1 MMLNTSRI
9 IPFVPTKNPAKARE
23 FYETVLGLKFL
34 RDEPFALVFDVDGTM
49 LRVTKVQDFSPARHT
64 VLGWEVADIN
74 ATIAELSKRGVRF
87 ERYDG
92 MTQDISGVWASPS
105 GARVA
110 WFKDPD
116 GNVLSLTQF

>member
-1 MMLNTSRI
+1 MNSSKLI
-9 IPFVPTKNPAKARE
+9 AFVATKNPAKARE
-23 FYETVLGLKFL
+23 FYETVLGLKFV

-49 LRVTKVQDFSPARHT
+49 LRVTKVQDFSPAGHA

>member
-1 MMLNTSRI
+1 VNSSKLI
-9 IPFVPTKNPAKARE
+9 AFVATKNPAKARE
-23 FYETVLGLKFL
+23 FYETVLGLKFV

-49 LRVTKVQDFSPARHT
+49 LRVTKVQDFSPAGHA